1 MVCHPD
7 AHPEGLDF
15 SSYTQNRDAMLL
27 PASAVYNFT
36 KFYDPNPTDIN
47 FSPLLATD
55 FSRLPPTYMQVSGAD
70 PLRDDGIQYA
80 AKLEHAKYVVS
91 ATFPRV
97 NTYGR
102 TTLT

>member
-1 MVCHPD
+1 LEACPD
-7 AHPEGLDF
+7 
-15 SSYTQNRDAMLL
+15 
-27 PASAVYNFT
+27 VYNFT

-80 AKLEHAKYVVS
+80 AKLEHAKVPVKMDMYPGLPHAFFVFPLES
-91 ATFPRV
+91 AKKCAADLLR
-97 NTYGR
+97 GIQWLAEQR
-102 TTLT
+102 